1 MILNGEYISLQDIS
15 LQDISLQD
23 LLVQYG
29 WSADLIA
36 LEVNGKIIPRSE
48 FDTLIL
54 RQDDRIEIVSFVGGG

>member
-15 LQDISLQD
+15 LQDLF
-23 LLVQYG
+23 VQYG

>member
-1 MILNGEYISLQDIS
+1 MILNGEYIS

-36 LEVNGKIIPRSE
+36 LEVNGKVIPRSE

>member
-1 MILNGEYISLQDIS
+1 MILNGEYIS

>member
-1 MILNGEYISLQDIS
+1 MILNGEYIS

-48 FDTLIL
+48 FDTLNL